1 MVIAIIKKELGNLK
15 RNKVTS
21 LLRVLWTFVN
31 MLLANTRMR
40 SSALNSLANIHLC
53 LIVLTP
59 LCEELRNDF
68 DFSLEYNHSL
78 RRDDPVSHLNAWVRR
93 AVRSSYK
100 SRYVIRYW
108 KTYCNQQ
115 STVKYKKERI
125 NLAPYRLPPSG
136 TGWSHQSC
144 SCKQECVASCQ
155 IRVKLRIWFLPELH
169 VPPWTFRPPRLPVGC
184 LWPRVPR
191 RCQRR
196 VDDHVHR
203 NQVGHGVIGS
213 PHCAQDPFTGL
224 LKVQRQLISDGRSG
238 FRAFRCREQVRGRR
252 EEQRSTLASAPVCAS
267 LGNVPR
273 VMNTPDKIRRAKG
286 YNITRGQSQWLFFW
300 STSKWVNY
308 MHPKAS
314 RELWYLGAGEEFFF
328 KMAQLWCKTIK

>member
-1 MVIAIIKKELGNLK
+1 MTIQSHISTPGWGEPWHP
-15 RNKVTS
+15 VT
-21 LLRVLWTFVN
+21 N
-31 MLLANTRMR
+31 QDM
-40 SSALNSLANIHLC
+40 SSGIERH
-53 LIVLTP
+53 I
-59 LCEELRNDF
+59 
-68 DFSLEYNHSL
+68 
-78 RRDDPVSHLNAWVRR
+78 
-93 AVRSSYK
+93 
-100 SRYVIRYW
+100 VIRS
-108 KTYCNQQ
+108 QQ
-115 STVKYKKERI
+115 WSMKKERI

-144 SCKQECVASCQ
+144 SCKQECVASCKT
-155 IRVKLRIWFLPELH
+155 RVKLRTWFLPELH

-267 LGNVPR
+267 LVKCAACHEYTWQN
-273 VMNTPDKIRRAKG
+273 
-286 YNITRGQSQWLFFW
+286 
-300 STSKWVNY
+300 
-308 MHPKAS
+308 
-314 RELWYLGAGEEFFF
+314 
-328 KMAQLWCKTIK
+328 